1 MKTKEINEQDFIQII
16 EKVAKKQ
23 HKSVENHFEFLRK
36 NNIYLDR
43 REEVIMKC
51 MPLVFMKEVKKLLNE
66 N

>member
-23 HKSVENHFEFLRK
+23 HKSVENHIEFLKK
-36 NNIYLDR
+36 NNINLDR

-51 MPLVFMKEVKKLLNE
+51 MPLVFMKEVKKLLND